1 MVARMSRTKDVFYT
15 EVTSEGVKLGFESSK
30 KGGISLIFLII
41 DDVWQI
47 VGMDP
52 SSVEAKA
59 DNSAK
64 EQGGAKMEER
74 SSPTTSNQ
82 RPSLASSEL
91 KMSTTC
97 LELQILLEME
107 MLLYIVI
114 LAWMSWRSTVPNVD
128 CSASKPTCK
137 VTLVTGVVKFG
148 SRVTFIAIKPACQAA
163 TRDVVGY

>member
-1 MVARMSRTKDVFYT
+1 MVQDCVDTFADNAFYT
-15 EVTSEGVKLGFESSK
+15 EVTSEGVKLGFESFN

-41 DDVWQI
+41 DDVWQTI
-47 VGMDP
+47 GIDP

-64 EQGGAKMEER
+64 EPTAREQGGAKIEER

-82 RPSLASSEL
+82 RPSLASSEI

-107 MLLYIVI
+107 MLLSIVI
-114 LAWMSWRSTVPNVD
+114 LAVFTVVP
-128 CSASKPTCK
+128 
-137 VTLVTGVVKFG
+137 
-148 SRVTFIAIKPACQAA
+148 IKKLSGEVSFAPI
-163 TRDVVGY
+163 